1 LSKGWAGGCIEVL
14 VSEFLY
20 TSNLLNVTGVTS
32 ISCKDGEWWDDKKG
46 AGAFL
51 DNYRKQAAVNWITI
65 PLWPRD
71 SGSLLLTNKNCTF
84 KIVAEQGGVDNRESL
99 MRSFPRSSMYWPVV
113 FLARSKK

>member
-1 LSKGWAGGCIEVL
+1 MTKQVL
-14 VSEFLY
+14 EL
-20 TSNLLNVTGVTS
+20 
-32 ISCKDGEWWDDKKG
+32 
-46 AGAFL
+46 FL

-99 MRSFPRSSMYWPVV
+99 MRSFPDLLCIGLWCS
-113 FLARSKK
+113 LHEARSDFSKQSITMSVGMALGKGIGGGCTRC